1 MDGIKETVKANAH
14 YVPPFGKYEHTPLG
28 TLSNHSNSHIHT
40 HTNTHTHNDTHGN
53 CF

>member
-14 YVPPFGKYEHTPLG
+14 YVPPFGKYEHTPLR
-28 TLSNHSNSHIHT
+28 TLSNHRNSHT
-40 HTNTHTHNDTHGN
+40 HTTHTTHNDTHGN